1 MSSTQ
6 THPRRRAFKA
16 TSPQLTPLS
25 THNMSLRKSGT
36 FSSPTNISSEL
47 CGLDNRHF
55 MPKRSHTD
63 NLEELLNDAGVRR
76 VANILER
83 FDKTL
88 AGHSSSTLGA
98 SILHDPEV
106 LPLPSFM
113 LHHTTL
119 NADPMDVDT
128 KSVSVERSPHQHTSD
143 SGLGSSVS
151 GSKYGMTPFTL
162 HSCKPQSTDVYKGDH
177 GAPRSGTHG
186 SISTSVT
193 STHSAITRSF
203 SALGSTEEK
212 HTLGEYACKQI
223 HDHII
228 KPILAEDTLKDFHP
242 LIQDVPRRIG
252 DKNISNLRDLEKT
265 LIFLAPVSE
274 TVYDSEGAIAHCIL
288 RCVKEFS
295 ATPASYLRF
304 CERSIQLLHA
314 TVDCL
319 SEQDQRLPTDRPY
332 TNNYFLDLVEQIRR
346 YAAIMAATRQKE
358 ANGEELDEMD
368 YSPYDPLPQHQ
379 LPSSHHYRGEKITLR
394 GGLSHNGRP
403 AELVREKDGKVI
415 PIVEGSPSD
424 EAYGPSS
431 SAKRTLSEEDVDDDG
446 VRRSMARRRKSEKP
460 GDVLHVCR
468 DCKKEFKR
476 PCDLTKH
483 EKTHSRPWKC
493 TEEKCKYYDL
503 GWPTEKERDRHV
515 NDKHSA
521 APPQYKCLYP
531 PCTYASKR
539 ESNCKQHMEKAHGWE
554 YVRSKSNGRK
564 KATSGSE
571 HSPQTPLTPYVNTPV
586 SALATPMTPFAPS
599 PSLQQFPDFEFGSY
613 GYTPAMSIGD
623 FQEDYRRDSVT
634 TAGSVMTYSSS
645 HSPNEPTS
653 FEDAVTP
660 EEPMINHNDVF
671 SNSLNPT
678 FNVASIQQPTPA
690 MSVGFDAFDFTRPF
704 PVNTNVSNVAAVPH
718 LSPGAQADVTLF
730 SPHLGTMQID
740 EGFEDGLSTFG
751 RPTTD
756 FTLFDSNSNAGT
768 MSATGVDW
776 FPDLTQCGGQ
786 FEPFYN
792 EQTFDDMMGGFE
804 HQ

>member
-1 MSSTQ
+1 M
-6 THPRRRAFKA
+6 
-16 TSPQLTPLS
+16 TPLS

-88 AGHSSSTLGA
+88 AGHSSSALDA

-128 KSVSVERSPHQHTSD
+128 KSVSVERSPHQHASD

-151 GSKYGMTPFTL
+151 GSKYG
-162 HSCKPQSTDVYKGDH
+162 DH
-177 GAPRSGTHG
+177 GAPRSGTRG

-265 LIFLAPVSE
+265 LIFLAP
-274 TVYDSEGAIAHCIL
+274 
-288 RCVKEFS
+288 EFS

-368 YSPYDPLPQHQ
+368 YSP
-379 LPSSHHYRGEKITLR
+379 GEKITLR

-431 SAKRTLSEEDVDDDG
+431 SAKRTLSEEDADDDG

-571 HSPQTPLTPYVNTPV
+571 RSPETPLTPYVNTPV

-599 PSLQQFPDFEFGSY
+599 PSLPQYPDFEFGGY

-678 FNVASIQQPTPA
+678 FNATNIQQPTPA

-740 EGFEDGLSTFG
+740 EGFEDGLGTFG

-756 FTLFDSNSNAGT
+756 FTLYDSNSNAGI

-792 EQTFDDMMGGFE
+792 EQNFDDMMGGFE
-804 HQ
+804 HH